1 MVGSADASWLCVN
14 WGEVEI
20 DLSAPYVSVAAF
32 LWQCYRPK
40 FNILFH
46 ERKGAAGYRCRF
58 IMKFDW
64 TTILGVIAA
73 ICTTCSFFPQVIKI
87 LKSKRTNDVSFL
99 MYAILSTGLFLWL
112 IYGFLLMDFPLIF
125 ANTISLTLA
134 MCVLV
139 LKIRHG

>member
-1 MVGSADASWLCVN
+1 M
-14 WGEVEI
+14 
-20 DLSAPYVSVAAF
+20 SVAVC
-32 LWQCYRPK
+32 LWQRYRHK

-58 IMKFDW
+58 IMKFDG

-73 ICTTCSFFPQVIKI
+73 ICTTCSFLPQVIKI
-87 LKSKRTNDVSFL
+87 LRSKRTNDVSFL

-112 IYGFLLMDFPLIF
+112 IYGFLLMDLPLIM
-125 ANTISLTLA
+125 ANTVSLTLA

>member
-20 DLSAPYVSVAAF
+20 RMDL
-32 LWQCYRPK
+32 
-40 FNILFH
+40 
-46 ERKGAAGYRCRF
+46 
-58 IMKFDW
+58 
-64 TTILGVIAA
+64 
-73 ICTTCSFFPQVIKI
+73 
-87 LKSKRTNDVSFL
+87 
-99 MYAILSTGLFLWL
+99 
-112 IYGFLLMDFPLIF
+112 PLIF